1 MANIMEVTAYTD
13 GSARGNP
20 GPGGFGAVLVYVAP
34 DGERHVK
41 ELSGGFRRTTNNRME
56 LLGAITALEALKRPC
71 HVTLKTDSQYVCNAF
86 TKKWVDSWQKRG
98 WKTANKTPVKNPDLW
113 QRLLRAMEPHE
124 VTWVWVKGHAG
135 NAGNERADELATM
148 AADGKL
154 GPLSTDEGFR

>member
-1 MANIMEVTAYTD
+1 MANIMEVTAFTD

-56 LLGAITALEALKRPC
+56 LLGAISALEALKRPC
-71 HVTLKTDSQYVCNAF
+71 HVTLNTDSQYVCNAF

-113 QRLLRAMEPHE
+113 QRLLGAMEPHE

-135 NAGNERADELATM
+135 NPGNERADELATM